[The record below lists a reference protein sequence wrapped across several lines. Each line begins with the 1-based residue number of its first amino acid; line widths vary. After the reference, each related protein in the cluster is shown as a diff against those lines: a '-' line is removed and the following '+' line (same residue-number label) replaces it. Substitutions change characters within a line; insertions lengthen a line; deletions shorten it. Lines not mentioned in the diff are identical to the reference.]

1 LGFDG
6 VNFGKEDQGNFETKG
21 VTSIG
26 VSLNKYGLG
35 SPGTSCLLYKTRIL
49 RKSQYYAHYN
59 WNGGMYTSPNLSGS
73 RYGSAIA
80 ATWVKMLGTGK
91 NIYTKKANDIIDST
105 LKLRADLKERSG
117 HLDILTEETLSV
129 LAFKLKNGDSY
140 NLADF
145 LRSKGFNV
153 VNTINP
159 QAISLT
165 VTEVNKEML
174 PDLKKF
180 IDEYIKNYL
189 EKNAKYE
196 GEGIQKFYES
206 RDTLLNYIH
215 TKFDLPDLMKNTR
228 EEIRLQ

>member
-1 LGFDG
+1 
-6 VNFGKEDQGNFETKG
+6 
-21 VTSIG
+21 
-26 VSLNKYGLG
+26 
-35 SPGTSCLLYKTRIL
+35 
-49 RKSQYYAHYN
+49 
-59 WNGGMYTSPNLSGS
+59 MYTSPNLSGS